1 MKEKILAKMQE
12 LRNAEAETLAAMEFA
27 AGRSVEMMQAYCNLT
42 ELPEE
47 LIGVGVTLAGMVL
60 DSGAAATLSARAKS
74 IREGD
79 VSVTFATGISGED
92 EQEMLSCFR
101 TELDRYRRMDW

>member
-1 MKEKILAKMQE
+1 MKEKILAKLME
-12 LRNAEAETLAAMEFA
+12 LRNDDLAAMEFA
-27 AGRSVEMMQAYCNLT
+27 TGRSEEMMKAYCNIA

-47 LIGVGVTLAGMVL
+47 LFGVGVTLAGMVL
-60 DSGAAATLSARAKS
+60 DSGAAATPSARAKS

-92 EQEMLSCFR
+92 EQEMLACFR